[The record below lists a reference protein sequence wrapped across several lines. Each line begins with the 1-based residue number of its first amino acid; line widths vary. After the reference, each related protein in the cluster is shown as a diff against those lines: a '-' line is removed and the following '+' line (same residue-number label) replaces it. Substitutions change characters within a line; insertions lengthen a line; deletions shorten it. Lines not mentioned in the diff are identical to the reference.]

1 MGGPVGVA
9 VMRGVHGA
17 PNRVAAPELGIPRY
31 FHHINFAVPVVA
43 VVSHIWQPERRAH
56 AKVMLARARQDA
68 RLKIPVGLLEP
79 APRVRDAVDHATGV
93 PEPVGALSAV
103 R

>member
-9 VMRGVHGA
+9 IMRGVHGA
-17 PNRVAAPELGIPRY
+17 PDRVAAPEPRIAWDL
-31 FHHINFAVPVVA
+31 HNVNFAVPVVA

-56 AKVMLARARQDA
+56 AEVVLARARQDA
-68 RLKIPVGLLEP
+68 CLKIAVGLLEP